1 MLKELHSIQPFRGGD
16 LGVIRLDKL
25 AYPDSSKIKIMV
37 GDIEIK
43 PIGFDTYGHPI
54 ISKDNFVYYKA
65 LKSITERKG
74 DNLVPVVE
82 YESKPFCIRREV
94 YDSVAG
100 IEKSLKS
107 LKDFKKIL
115 VYRKQA
121 AFCGHELDAFVV
133 NDMYVLKENGH
144 VYECEHMQIKKLPK
158 DKISKKVL
166 GMEDIEMLI
175 TGRELHIPS
184 ENDVCAICGK
194 SFSINDIK
202 KFAVSENEECAK
214 VHTECL
220 KNYLEAVNYERAS
233 KIIDAVYTDKHKAKS
248 EVSEIYDS
256 EDNEMKTCYVYKTKQ
271 GTITI
276 YFRTKVT
283 IIVWHDNFKPFNM
296 SIFDNERVTKFDRGI
311 HAWSMDDAIKYL
323 QMAKKA

>member
-1 MLKELHSIQPFRGGD
+1 MLKEMHSIKPFRGGD
-16 LGVIRLDKL
+16 LGIIRLDKL
-25 AYPDSSKIKIMV
+25 AYPEKERIKIW
-37 GDIEIK
+37 IENTEIK

-54 ISKDNFVYYKA
+54 ISKDNFAYYKA

-74 DNLVPVVE
+74 ENLIPVVE

-94 YDSVAG
+94 YDSADG

-107 LKDFKKIL
+107 LKDFKKMLIF
-115 VYRKQA
+115 RKQA
-121 AFCGHELDAFVV
+121 AFCGYELDVFVIE
-133 NDMYVLKENGH
+133 DMYILKENGH
-144 VYECEHMQIKKLPK
+144 VYECEHMQTKALSKEK
-158 DKISKKVL
+158 VSKKVL
-166 GMEDIEMLI
+166 GMEDIETLI
-175 TGRELHIPS
+175 VGKELHIPS
-184 ENDVCAICGK
+184 EQDSCAICGR
-194 SFSINDIK
+194 SFSIGDIEE
-202 KFAVSENEECAK
+202 FAVSENEECAK
-214 VHTECL
+214 VHSECL
-220 KNYLEAVNYERAS
+220 KNYYEAVNYERAS
-233 KIIDAVYTDKHKAKS
+233 KIIDAVYTDKKKPTS

-256 EDNEMKTCYVYKTKQ
+256 EDNEMKTCYVYKTNQ

-283 IIVWHDNFKPFNM
+283 IILWHDNFKPFNM